1 MEQITDANAS
11 SSQEYDPSASFSST
25 ESPTNPQPLTL
36 PFIDETIH
44 SPKQHGETKDS
55 MMSVPETSMLD
66 TSTSPESEPDQSED
80 TNSIAVDEHLKD
92 VELGR
97 GLIDTAA
104 PFESVREA
112 VSKFESIVDW
122 KAQKAII
129 LEVIL
134 FIRCVEYVTHCSA
147 LFFA

>member
-11 SSQEYDPSASFSST
+11 SSQEYDP
-25 ESPTNPQPLTL
+25 TNPQPLTS
-36 PFIDETIH
+36 PFINETIH

-55 MMSVPETSMLD
+55 MMLVPETSMLD
-66 TSTSPESEPDQSED
+66 TSISPESEPDQSED
-80 TNSIAVDEHLKD
+80 KNSIAVDEHLKD
-92 VELGR
+92 VKLGR

-122 KAQKAII
+122 KAKKAII
-129 LEVIL
+129 LEVIIL
-134 FIRCVEYVTHCSA
+134 FVPCVECVTHCLA